1 MPVNQRGEWADA
13 MGLNEDLGR
22 RLRALRHAQDLSLSE
37 LSRRSRVGKGTLSEL
52 ESGLRN
58 PTLETLYALTTAL
71 GCPLSAVLS
80 DPPSTPWAAGAPL
93 PGVSGSAVTA
103 VLLERHEDGAA
114 VTDVFRVTI
123 RAGATQESEAHV
135 PGTRESLM
143 VLTGTAVVGPPQ
155 DTRTIGP
162 GASAHWRAD
171 APHIYRAPEEDVHG
185 ILFVRYPTADRG
197 GGEPGVRGGEGVE
210 AA

>member
-1 MPVNQRGEWADA
+1 

-22 RLRALRHAQDLSLSE
+22 RLRALRHGQDLSLSE

-52 ESGLRN
+52 EGGLRN

-80 DPPSTPWAAGAPL
+80 DPAPESGSGAAL

-103 VLLERHEDGAA
+103 ILLERHEDVAA

-135 PGTRESLM
+135 PGTGESLM
-143 VLTGTAVVGPPQ
+143 VLTGTAVVGPPR
-155 DTRTIGP
+155 DTRTAGP

-171 APHIYRAPEEDVHG
+171 VPHIYSAPDGDVHG
-185 ILFVRYPTADRG
+185 ILFVRYPSAFRDG
-197 GGEPGVRGGEGVE
+197 GGPGQRRARPETGPAEQ
-210 AA
+210 A